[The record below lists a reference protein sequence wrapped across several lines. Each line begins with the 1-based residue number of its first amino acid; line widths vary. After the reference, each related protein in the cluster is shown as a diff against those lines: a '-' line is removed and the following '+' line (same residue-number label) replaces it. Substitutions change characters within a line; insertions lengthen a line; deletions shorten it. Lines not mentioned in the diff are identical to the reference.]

1 MQLTK
6 SLNELKEKL
15 DASVAENTKR
25 ENLINDLKEEIKVN
39 FLANQELKKQ
49 AESAAELE
57 KAIKTELKTKEKE
70 LKTEVDKNK
79 VSRASMWRQTWPF
92 MFLIRTNVCRPR
104 AATLVWLLVRR
115 SA

>member
-57 KAIKTELKTKEKE
+57 KTVKTELKTKEKE
-70 LKTEVDKNK
+70 LKTELDRNK
-79 VSRASMWRQTWPF
+79 VSRASMWRHGHLCF
-92 MFLIRTNVCRPR
+92 
-104 AATLVWLLVRR
+104 
-115 SA
+115 

>member
-1 MQLTK
+1 M
-6 SLNELKEKL
+6 LNELKEKL

-57 KAIKTELKTKEKE
+57 KTVETELKTKEKE
-70 LKTEVDKNK
+70 LKTELDKNK
-79 VSRASMWRQTWPF
+79 VSRASMWRHGHLCFNPNKR
-92 MFLIRTNVCRPR
+92 L
-104 AATLVWLLVRR
+104 
-115 SA
+115 

>member
-1 MQLTK
+1 M
-6 SLNELKEKL
+6 

-57 KAIKTELKTKEKE
+57 KTVETELKTKEKE
-70 LKTEVDKNK
+70 LKTELDKNK
-79 VSRASMWRQTWPF
+79 VSMASMWRHGLLCFESEQTFVDHEQP
-92 MFLIRTNVCRPR
+92 
-104 AATLVWLLVRR
+104 LLFRCSSGETR
-115 SA
+115 ERKNLTSAVQGAR